1 MFDLLREASEDDF
14 SSLSVWILCTS
25 VNHGGRWGWSNPVSA
40 CSYDVQT
47 CLIAVITGAIDRIE
61 IHLCIQDRN
70 DKTTMTV
77 PGRVTFKVCLFVL
90 VTNCPRPIQDELW
103 SEVRQA
109 WVMATRVLKLHPLG
123 YPLGSMLD

>member
-1 MFDLLREASEDDF
+1 M
-14 SSLSVWILCTS
+14 
-25 VNHGGRWGWSNPVSA
+25 
-40 CSYDVQT
+40 
-47 CLIAVITGAIDRIE
+47 IAVITGAIDRIE
-61 IHLCIQDRN
+61 IHLCIRDRN

-77 PGRVTFKVCLFVL
+77 PGRVTFKVCFFAL
-90 VTNCPRPIQDELW
+90 VTNCPRPIQDGLW